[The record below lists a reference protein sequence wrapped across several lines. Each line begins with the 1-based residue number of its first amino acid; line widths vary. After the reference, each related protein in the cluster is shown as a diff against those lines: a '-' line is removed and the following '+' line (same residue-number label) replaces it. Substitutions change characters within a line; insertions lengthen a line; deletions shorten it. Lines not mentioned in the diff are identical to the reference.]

1 MKEGQIMDFITLAKN
16 RYSVRSYSEKQIE
29 KDKINKILE
38 AAYIAPSAKNKQSAR
53 VYVVQSEEGIEKLR
67 ALTRCVYN
75 APTVMI
81 IGYEESE
88 QYVNEMEEGIV
99 SGQQDA
105 SIVATHMMLEAT
117 ELGIG
122 SVWVDG
128 FPNTKTA
135 EVFNLPKSVK
145 LICLM
150 PMGYA
155 ADDVKPSPMH
165 EKCRPIEEMVKTL

>member
-1 MKEGQIMDFITLAKN
+1 MDFLKLARERYSCRQLSDKKVEKEKLDKIIEAGILAPTATNAQPYKIWLIESTEAKEKLAKAN
-16 RYSVRSYSEKQIE
+16 RYKFGAEVFFVVGAKEDEAWVRKFDNHNFAE
-29 KDKINKILE
+29 
-38 AAYIAPSAKNKQSAR
+38 
-53 VYVVQSEEGIEKLR
+53 V
-67 ALTRCVYN
+67 
-75 APTVMI
+75 
-81 IGYEESE
+81 
-88 QYVNEMEEGIV
+88 
-99 SGQQDA
+99 DA
-105 SIVATHMMLEAT
+105 TIVATHMMLEAT

-145 LICLM
+145 PVCLV

-165 EKCRPIEEMVKTL
+165 EKYRPIEEMVKTL

>member
-1 MKEGQIMDFITLAKN
+1 
-16 RYSVRSYSEKQIE
+16 
-29 KDKINKILE
+29 
-38 AAYIAPSAKNKQSAR
+38 
-53 VYVVQSEEGIEKLR
+53 
-67 ALTRCVYN
+67 
-75 APTVMI
+75 MI
-81 IGYEESE
+81 
-88 QYVNEMEEGIV
+88 
-99 SGQQDA
+99 
-105 SIVATHMMLEAT
+105 EAT

-145 LICLM
+145 PVCLI

-165 EKCRPIEEMVKTL
+165 EKYRPIEEMVKTL